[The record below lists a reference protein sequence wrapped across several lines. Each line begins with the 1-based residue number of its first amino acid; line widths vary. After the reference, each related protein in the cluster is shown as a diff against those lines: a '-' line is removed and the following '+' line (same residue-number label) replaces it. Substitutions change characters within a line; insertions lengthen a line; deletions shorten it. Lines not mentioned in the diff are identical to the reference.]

1 MLRTGS
7 RIPSPLAPCYFH
19 TGASFISRLAKHKT
33 KIGQSMGC
41 QHRSLYEIPIDI
53 RFITILGNKPFLW
66 IVFFIFVKL
75 AITKCSIKL
84 TLILVHIIIIIIIK
98 DTKSK
103 ICITDDDYKVWYWE
117 TGKDLLLFVD
127 FPSPTKSWE
136 FLFLFACFCQ

>member
-7 RIPSPLAPCYFH
+7 RIPSPLTPCYFH

-84 TLILVHIIIIIIIK
+84 TLILVLIIIIIIIK

-127 FPSPTKSWE
+127 FPPPTKSWE